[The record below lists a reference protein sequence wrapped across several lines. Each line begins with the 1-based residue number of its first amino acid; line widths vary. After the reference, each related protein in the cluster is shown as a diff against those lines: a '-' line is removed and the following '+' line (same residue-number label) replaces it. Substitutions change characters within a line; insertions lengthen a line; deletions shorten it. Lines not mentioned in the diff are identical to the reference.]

1 MKKQG
6 QTAYNMECPEFESRP
21 SSQYGKIN
29 CMEKPDKILIKKER
43 KNNKIKKFTLVLKLA
58 CNFKPWD

>member
-1 MKKQG
+1 MALLLWKVARGGQCPPMKKQG

-29 CMEKPDKILIKKER
+29 CMEKPDKNINKKKE
-43 KNNKIKKFTLVLKLA
+43 KK
-58 CNFKPWD
+58 